1 MLCPALWEQ
10 QDCSS
15 SLDQDVKK
23 EAEPPEQ
30 ASKEEGGATPPVC
43 SSVNTTQE
51 VDCAS
56 RLRPPDLDD
65 SEPDLEPGMS
75 AQQSRLDPGEEDLDG
90 GQGPLCEVLDSYI
103 CTVCGGVFAQRA
115 HWAKHVQVHRKAAK
129 KADKSYTCGV
139 CGKRLTRL
147 DGYQKHLRVHTG
159 EKPYGCAQ
167 CGRRF
172 SDNSNFKRHVRT
184 HGQKPQPS

>member
-1 MLCPALWEQ
+1 MCSGFRSAVWEQ

-15 SLDQDVKK
+15 SLDQDVKQ

-30 ASKEEGGATPPVC
+30 ESKDEGGATPPVRGTQ
-43 SSVNTTQE
+43 VNTPQE
-51 VDCAS
+51 VDCD
-56 RLRPPDLDD
+56 PKD
-65 SEPDLEPGMS
+65 SEPDLQPGMS
-75 AQQSRLDPGEEDLDG
+75 AQQSHLDLEDLEV
-90 GQGPLCEVLDSYI
+90 PLCEVLDSYI

-115 HWAKHVQVHRKAAK
+115 HWAKHVHMHRKDAKKAAK
-129 KADKSYTCGV
+129 WYTCEV

-159 EKPYGCAQ
+159 EKPYCCGQ

-184 HGQKPQPS
+184 HGQKSQQR